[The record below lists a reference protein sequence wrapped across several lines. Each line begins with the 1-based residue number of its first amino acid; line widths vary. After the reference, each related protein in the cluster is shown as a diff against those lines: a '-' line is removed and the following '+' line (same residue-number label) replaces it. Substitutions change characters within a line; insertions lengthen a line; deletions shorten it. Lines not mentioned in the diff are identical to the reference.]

1 MLHPWSQERSRPRA
15 HRLEEG
21 DGISSDRIRA
31 LLTKKEETN
40 LKERDIKKQQMF
52 TTFTP
57 FDVQA
62 PNKVFSQVKR
72 TQNLIRHAAPNPRC
86 AFFLVRFTWSN
97 NHD

>member
-52 TTFTP
+52 TTFT
-57 FDVQA
+57 DLSGSISRLL
-62 PNKVFSQVKR
+62 FS
-72 TQNLIRHAAPNPRC
+72 LIKSHYSP
-86 AFFLVRFTWSN
+86 
-97 NHD
+97 